1 MLHTLNEQYVRR
13 RIMSKRIIVIA
24 TGVLAFVAV
33 AAGPALAHAAGL
45 SAGHESVGALW
56 NGLPYR
62 PW

>member
-1 MLHTLNEQYVRR
+1 
-13 RIMSKRIIVIA
+13 MSKRIIVTAAGI
-24 TGVLAFVAV
+24 LAFVAV